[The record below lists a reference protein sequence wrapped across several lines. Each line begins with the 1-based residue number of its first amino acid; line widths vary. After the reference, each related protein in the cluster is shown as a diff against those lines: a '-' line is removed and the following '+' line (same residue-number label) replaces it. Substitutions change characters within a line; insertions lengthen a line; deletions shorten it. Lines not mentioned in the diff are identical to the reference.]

1 MVVVEGVAR
10 EYDPNLNIWTES
22 EPILNDLNKLDFT
35 NKFNFSSDEVI
46 NRAKEAIINLP
57 NNIEGVKK
65 NINQMGK
72 MIDYQGVKIH
82 PDSLNTIKRIN
93 SDFKRKSTKPI
104 KMTAKQERKLK
115 EIHLQAVIKQI
126 HGHG

>member
-1 MVVVEGVAR
+1 MKTQPQLLLLQKTMVVVEGVAR

-82 PDSLNTIKRIN
+82 PDSLNTINKGNNNLLFYIII
-93 SDFKRKSTKPI
+93 FLLLLLI
-104 KMTAKQERKLK
+104 
-115 EIHLQAVIKQI
+115 VIAI
-126 HGHG
+126 F

>member
-1 MVVVEGVAR
+1 MSKTKSSQKKVSLSE
-10 EYDPNLNIWTES
+10 LNNHTTTNKRQA
-22 EPILNDLNKLDFT
+22 LKDLNKLDFT
-35 NKFNFSSDEVI
+35 NKFNFSSDEII

-82 PDSLNTIKRIN
+82 PDSLNTINKGNNNLLFYIIIFLLLLLISN
-93 SDFKRKSTKPI
+93 
-104 KMTAKQERKLK
+104 L
-115 EIHLQAVIKQI
+115 
-126 HGHG
+126 

>member
-1 MVVVEGVAR
+1 MKTQPQLLLLQKTMVVVEGVAR

-22 EPILNDLNKLDFT
+22 EPILNELNKLDFT

-72 MIDYQGVKIH
+72 IIDYQGVKIH
-82 PDSLNTIKRIN
+82 PDSLNTIN
-93 SDFKRKSTKPI
+93 
-104 KMTAKQERKLK
+104 KLT
-115 EIHLQAVIKQI
+115 ITYCFILLFFF
-126 HGHG
+126 

>member
-1 MVVVEGVAR
+1 MVVVEGVVR

-35 NKFNFSSDEVI
+35 NKLNFSLDEVI
-46 NRAKEAIINLP
+46 NQAKEAIINLP

-72 MIDYQGVKIH
+72 MIDYQGVK
-82 PDSLNTIKRIN
+82 NC
-93 SDFKRKSTKPI
+93 
-104 KMTAKQERKLK
+104 
-115 EIHLQAVIKQI
+115 QI
-126 HGHG
+126 A